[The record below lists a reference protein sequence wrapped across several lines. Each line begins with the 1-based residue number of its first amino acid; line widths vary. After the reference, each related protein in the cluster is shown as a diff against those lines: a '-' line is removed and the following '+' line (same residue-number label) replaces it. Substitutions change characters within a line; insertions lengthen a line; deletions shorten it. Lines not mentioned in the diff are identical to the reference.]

1 MVLLK
6 EDGSLDVER
15 INKLPI
21 EEFTNVFPTLTQ
33 EQKEEYWSKFPLNE
47 GKMGTQPVY
56 VDYTMEEDMERNG
69 AVLVDDLL
77 TKIKK
82 KYDIKS

>member
-21 EEFTNVFPTLTQ
+21 EEYM
-33 EQKEEYWSKFPLNE
+33 EEIASLNE
-47 GKMGTQPVY
+47 NQYNEYLSTLPLDESNEQVKSVE

-82 KYDIKS
+82 KYDIN